1 MMATLLAYTFV
12 KVKYFLI
19 QCPHLHFTGI
29 AASLPRRGV
38 LQQPVV
44 VAGRCSGLR
53 DGLLKHAPTR
63 EGERLDRAENFV
75 GETRSVA
82 VESLSA
88 LCSPG
93 ESRKEPSIMSNR
105 SEVARI
111 RQQIELELEAM
122 RNGMLGLAQ
131 GVARH
136 NFIQVRMERV
146 GVYQDELAAQIG
158 DYQASSVLCQLYEQ
172 VMEQDEIACVL
183 PEPV

>member
-1 MMATLLAYTFV
+1 
-12 KVKYFLI
+12 
-19 QCPHLHFTGI
+19 
-29 AASLPRRGV
+29 
-38 LQQPVV
+38 
-44 VAGRCSGLR
+44 
-53 DGLLKHAPTR
+53 
-63 EGERLDRAENFV
+63 
-75 GETRSVA
+75 
-82 VESLSA
+82 
-88 LCSPG
+88 
-93 ESRKEPSIMSNR
+93 MSNR